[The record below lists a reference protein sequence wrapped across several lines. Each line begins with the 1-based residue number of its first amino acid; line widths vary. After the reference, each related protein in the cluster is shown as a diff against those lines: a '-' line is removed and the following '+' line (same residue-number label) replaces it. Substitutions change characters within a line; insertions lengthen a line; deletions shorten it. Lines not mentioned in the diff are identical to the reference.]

1 MRTSTY
7 LHSRGGKKVNSYA
20 GYYQHTESVAQTD
33 FRNAGIRIIP
43 LYTWMKLTITVHKQ
57 QPLAGIVTQLMIS

>member
-1 MRTSTY
+1 M
-7 LHSRGGKKVNSYA
+7 NSYA